1 MNRIPPDW
9 LEKLFT
15 FAYFGTLGAFAALV
29 GYLVQLA
36 RQEGRA
42 SFLAVMITS
51 ITGFYLG
58 MLFGVLVP
66 GEWTNRD
73 AIVLLIGATGVKGFE
88 VVSNAVRELA
98 PDWIRRIFGPRQ

>member
-1 MNRIPPDW
+1 MGRLPPDW
-9 LEKLFT
+9 LEKFHT
-15 FAYFGTLGAFAALV
+15 FAYFGTLGAFAAVV

-36 RQEGRA
+36 KKDGKA
-42 SFLAVMITS
+42 SFSVLIITCM
-51 ITGFYLG
+51 TGFYLG

-88 VVSNAVRELA
+88 LVSTSAREVF
-98 PDWIRRIFGPRQ
+98 PEIIRKMFGGK

>member
-9 LEKLFT
+9 LDKLTT
-15 FAYFGTLGAFAALV
+15 FAYFGTLGAFAAFV

-36 RQEGRA
+36 KQEGRA
-42 SFLAVMITS
+42 TFAAGIITC

-88 VVSNAVRELA
+88 LISGAVRELA
-98 PDWIRRIFGPRQ
+98 PDWIKKVFGPK